1 VEREVALQ
9 SHTLARIARKCQEL
23 PGQELFQYVD
33 EHGNVIDV
41 GSSDVNAYL
50 REVSALEISAKD
62 FRTWAGTILAAQ
74 ALEEF
79 EDFESNAAA
88 KRNVTRALERVATR
102 LGNTRT
108 VCRKCYVHPA
118 VIEAYLDRSLVALL
132 KQRTEREL
140 QVVSKLPAEE
150 AAVLGLLQV
159 RLKQQLYSKPRR
171 KLRKHK

>member
-102 LGNTRT
+102 L
-108 VCRKCYVHPA
+108 
-118 VIEAYLDRSLVALL
+118 
-132 KQRTEREL
+132 EL
-140 QVVSKLPAEE
+140 VSKPT
-150 AAVLGLLQV
+150 
-159 RLKQQLYSKPRR
+159 
-171 KLRKHK
+171 